1 MTPNSTSAALAI
13 LASTGRPMATSES
26 FMPQSVLSGV
36 ILYAIDERGA
46 AKSTQLAVRTE
57 TWGNAAR
64 FHVGSKA
71 NQAPSTLQGLCAS
84 RLMSPVRMNGIET
97 GATQHGNRTRVLSR
111 AQSPG
116 ACAGGARVDARRVLV
131 QIAHL
136 PLPLLHRARPVRCLA
151 FSAPT
156 G

>member
-1 MTPNSTSAALAI
+1 MPPTSPSAALAI

-116 ACAGGARVDARRVLV
+116 AGAGGARVDARRVLV
-131 QIAHL
+131 RSEERRVGKECRSRWSPYH
-136 PLPLLHRARPVRCLA
+136 
-151 FSAPT
+151 
-156 G
+156 